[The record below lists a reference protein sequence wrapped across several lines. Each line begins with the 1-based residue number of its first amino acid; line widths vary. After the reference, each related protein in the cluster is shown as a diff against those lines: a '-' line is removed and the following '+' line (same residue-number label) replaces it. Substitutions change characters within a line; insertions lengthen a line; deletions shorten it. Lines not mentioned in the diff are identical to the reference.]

1 MTGPCRVAD
10 VVATVSLALMMGV
23 VVLDVVLRYA
33 FNMPIAA
40 SIELVEAGIVGT
52 VFMALPSA
60 SAQGAHISID
70 YVDALLSERARALLD
85 RVSHLLIALLL
96 AGLSVLLAKRGMVL
110 LERGDVSIALHY
122 PTGYLALFMA
132 LAIAV
137 TALVHLARFVRPTS
151 L

>member
-1 MTGPCRVAD
+1 MMSICRVSD
-10 VVATVSLALMMGV
+10 LVATVSLAVMMGV

-60 SAQGAHISID
+60 SARGAHISID
-70 YVDALLSERARALLD
+70 YVDALLSDRARGLLD

-96 AGLSVLLAKRGMVL
+96 AGLAVLLARRGLTL
-110 LERGDVSIALHY
+110 LARGDVSITLHY
-122 PTGYLALFMA
+122 PTGYLAMFMA
-132 LAIAV
+132 LAV
-137 TALVHLARFVRPTS
+137 TVTGLVHLVRFVRPAT